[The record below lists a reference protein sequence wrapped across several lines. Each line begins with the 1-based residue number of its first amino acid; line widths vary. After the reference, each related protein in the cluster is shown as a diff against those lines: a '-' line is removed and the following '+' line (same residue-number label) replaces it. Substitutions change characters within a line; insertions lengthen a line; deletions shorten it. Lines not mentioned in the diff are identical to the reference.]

1 MNLDWRII
9 LKTNKN
15 CTKSSRKKIKNQ
27 KNNDKI
33 EKKIKYHKLIL
44 NFYKKDW
51 EQKLKIKRLKIKVKI
66 LITKRTTLKL

>member
-15 CTKSSRKKIKNQ
+15 YTKSSRNKIRNK
-27 KNNDKI
+27 KNNEKI

-44 NFYKKDW
+44 NFYKKI
-51 EQKLKIKRLKIKVKI
+51 ENKN
-66 LITKRTTLKL
+66 